1 MVAAAALT
9 SGQSL
14 QQCMRALFIQQNF
27 AELAFYIR
35 RARTR
40 RFHVRGAQY
49 MRDVAATPITV
60 VGDDVDSSSS
70 DEESDDR

>member
-1 MVAAAALT
+1 M
-9 SGQSL
+9 G
-14 QQCMRALFIQQNF
+14 ALFTQQTF

-70 DEESDDR
+70 DEESDDDGDVGIDQVQSQ